1 VHKAR
6 GDAEKAW
13 QQTSDIR
20 PDMDTLMAATE
31 RYSQDQRVIQGFGKY
46 PAGWLRSKCWLDEPT
61 QQQNGSANG
70 SGPGK
75 QTNYSDEEYTSGW

>member
-1 VHKAR
+1 
-6 GDAEKAW
+6 
-13 QQTSDIR
+13 
-20 PDMDTLMAATE
+20 MDTLMAATE